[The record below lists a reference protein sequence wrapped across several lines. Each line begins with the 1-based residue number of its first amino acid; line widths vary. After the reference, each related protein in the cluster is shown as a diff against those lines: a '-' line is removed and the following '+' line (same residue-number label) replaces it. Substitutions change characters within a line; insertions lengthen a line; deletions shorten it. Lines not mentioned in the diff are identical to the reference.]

1 MKKIDSKI
9 FEILWVDGSTSL
21 CEGKDAISAIINHFG
36 EFYLSFYKKHKE
48 IMYIPPIITNNDI
61 EFVDLCS

>member
-1 MKKIDSKI
+1 MRNKI
-9 FEILWVDGSTSL
+9 FSIEWIDGSTSIL
-21 CEGKDAISAIINHFG
+21 EGKDAISAIISEFG
-36 EFYLSFYKKHKE
+36 EFYLGFYKKHKE

>member
-1 MKKIDSKI
+1 MRNKI
-9 FEILWVDGSTSL
+9 FSIEWIDGSTSIL
-21 CEGKDAISAIINHFG
+21 EGKDAISAIINEFG

-48 IMYIPPIITNNDI
+48 IMYNKPIITNNDM